1 MIGGIVEPLTDGL
14 TFTALFVFVT
24 SPDRFMENQDSYG
37 GLRTLSEPIQIR
49 EIIVASGFN

>member
-24 SPDRFMENQDSYG
+24 SPDRFMGNQEL
-37 GLRTLSEPIQIR
+37 LRWT
-49 EIIVASGFN
+49 ASTQ